1 MPYILTRITV
11 KDYDEYMRVF
21 QDNAALRQSNGPR
34 SVRLFRSTDDP
45 QELVLL
51 LEWEDLE
58 KAAQFRQSNELRE
71 RQQRAGV
78 VSQPVRYEEVEH
90 FSA

>member
-1 MPYILTRITV
+1 MPYTLSRITV
-11 KDYDEYMRVF
+11 KDYEEYMRVF
-21 QDNAALRQSNGPR
+21 QDTALRQSNGPR

-45 QELVLL
+45 QDLVLL

-58 KAAQFRQSNELRE
+58 KAAQFRQSDELRE